1 MNPIV
6 KKKWL
11 NALRSGK
18 FKQGQGALKNSE
30 GHCCLG
36 VLCEITGNS
45 KNRDMQI
52 GYPMDRAGFGE
63 PVKSFCGLS
72 VDMQS
77 ELATLNDDGINFS
90 EIADVIEREVV

>member
-1 MNPIV
+1 
-6 KKKWL
+6 
-11 NALRSGK
+11 
-18 FKQGQGALKNSE
+18 
-30 GHCCLG
+30 
-36 VLCEITGNS
+36 
-45 KNRDMQI
+45 MQI

-77 ELATLNDDGINFS
+77 KLATLNDDGIHFS